1 MDHSPLPRRVQRIR
15 HELRRRDVEVIRT
28 TTNGANFVS
37 VTFTGDALADFLS
50 ASFDDHVKFIFS
62 DDNGDVIRRD
72 YTPRA
77 FDPAKRELTIEF
89 ALHGDGKASTWA
101 QRASRGSTAIIG
113 GPKGSMII
121 PLDYDWHL
129 LVGDATALPAINR
142 RLEELPAASR
152 ALVIVQVND
161 PADRRALHSQAQLEL
176 QWVDSPEQL
185 ISALRQLQLPSA
197 DGFAWGAGEASMMAQ
212 ARAIIANEKGH
223 PKDAMRVAAYWR
235 HGVSDYHA
243 ELS

>member
-1 MDHSPLPRRVQRIR
+1 
-15 HELRRRDVEVIRT
+15 
-28 TTNGANFVS
+28 
-37 VTFTGDALADFLS
+37 
-50 ASFDDHVKFIFS
+50 
-62 DDNGDVIRRD
+62 
-72 YTPRA
+72 
-77 FDPAKRELTIEF
+77 
-89 ALHGDGKASTWA
+89 
-101 QRASRGSTAIIG
+101 
-113 GPKGSMII
+113 
-121 PLDYDWHL
+121 
-129 LVGDATALPAINR
+129 
-142 RLEELPAASR
+142 
-152 ALVIVQVND
+152 VQVDD

-212 ARAIIANEKGH
+212 VRAIIANEKGH